1 MASLADKLSDSPVDV
16 DVAASQRSVSER
28 LRSLSFSKEAGPHRE
43 RLASLAPRRRRV
55 RYLLIGA
62 LVLAAVVFGARHYTG
77 LFQHVTD
84 VDVVSVESPLTAV
97 TVLDTSGYLMAKTKV
112 QVNSKIP
119 GTIVQLPIEEGAKV
133 QKGELL
139 ARLDGDEYAADL
151 AAAKAGLAQARARL
165 SELEAG
171 ARPAEIRQAEALL
184 DQANAS
190 AEFARQDFE
199 RAKQL
204 KNTISVQ
211 EFERAKANF
220 EEARASADHQIHT
233 LALLKEGARPEQIS
247 AARADVERAQAN
259 VEKAAYWYD
268 STKVLSPITGTVL
281 ERQLEL
287 GERIG
292 PEAIGAGICVVANLE
307 EMEVEV
313 DIQERELVNIQI
325 GQPCRIE
332 PEAYPNRL
340 YKGRVSRIMPVAN
353 RQRGVVQIR
362 VEVLN
367 DDAKL
372 LPEMNCRIVILQEN
386 SSFAPDDRLQVP
398 QAAVLGPPND
408 PYLFVLDGNFARKR
422 MVELSEEKDGAIIV
436 TDGIF
441 AGEQVIL
448 PPPEHS
454 LTDGQPVR
462 KRLVEDS
469 E

>member
-1 MASLADKLSDSPVDV
+1 MASLVDKVSDSAADAGA
-16 DVAASQRSVSER
+16 AASQDHVSER
-28 LRSLSFSKEAGPHRE
+28 LRSLMFAKDAGQHGE
-43 RLASLAPRRRRV
+43 RRVPVAPRRRR
-55 RYLLIGA
+55 RRFLFLGA
-62 LVLAAVVFGARHYTG
+62 LVLATIVLGARRYVG
-77 LFQHVTD
+77 LFQNVAE
-84 VDVVSVESPLTAV
+84 VDVVSVESQLSAA

-112 QVNSKIP
+112 LVNSKIP
-119 GTIVQLPIEEGAKV
+119 GTIVELPIDEGAKV
-133 QKGELL
+133 QERELL

-151 AAAKAGLAQARARL
+151 AAAKAGLAQTRARL

-171 ARPAEIRQAEALL
+171 ARPEEIRQAQALL
-184 DQANAS
+184 DQANAG

-199 RAKQL
+199 RAKRL
-204 KNTISVQ
+204 KNTISDQ

-220 EEARASADHQIHT
+220 EEAQASADHQTHT
-233 LALLKEGARPEQIS
+233 LALLKKGARPEQIS

-259 VEKAAYWYD
+259 VDKAAFWYE

-292 PEAIGAGICVVANLE
+292 PEVIGAGICVVANLD

-313 DIQERELVNIQI
+313 DVQERELVHIQV

-367 DDAKL
+367 DDSKL
-372 LPEMNCRIVILQEN
+372 LPEMNCRIVVLREG
-386 SSFAPDDRLQVP
+386 SSFTPDDRLRVP
-398 QAAVLGPPND
+398 KVAVLGQPDD
-408 PYLFVLDGNFARKR
+408 PYVFVIDGNFARKR
-422 MVELSEEKDGAIIV
+422 PVKLGAEHDGAMIV
-436 TDGIF
+436 KEGVF

-448 PPPEHS
+448 PLDPPLS
-454 LTDGQPVR
+454 DGQPVR
-462 KRLVEDS
+462 KRAVENAG
-469 E
+469 